1 MTRRYSS
8 ISVETTLQTTASIGA
23 TTLTLPSSSAV
34 TALLGGATLSA
45 GNVDQFTVVLDPDTI
60 KEEIVFVTETSGATL
75 TVVRGRAGT
84 ADIEHL
90 SGAVVRHSLTSDDLT
105 YYTTGV
111 DSAATAAGTLTF
123 SNKSISLGTN
133 TVTGTTAEFNTA
145 LTDNNFATLAGVET
159 LTNKTLTTPVSSI
172 AINAQ
177 TTAYTLVA
185 TDKSKLVTMTSATAA
200 NFTVPPSIFAAG
212 DIIYVARLGV
222 GTCSLT
228 PGAGVTINTTPG
240 LSLRAQNSTAALIC
254 TASNTFLATG
264 DLS

>member
-1 MTRRYSS
+1 M
-8 ISVETTLQTTASIGA
+8 
-23 TTLTLPSSSAV
+23 
-34 TALLGGATLSA
+34 
-45 GNVDQFTVVLDPDTI
+45 DQFTVVLDPDTI

-90 SGAVVRHSLTSDDLT
+90 SGAVIRHSLTSDDLT

-159 LTNKTLTTPVSSI
+159 LTNKTLTTPVASI

-212 DIIYVARLGV
+212 DIIYVARLGA
-222 GTCSLT
+222 GTCALT

>member
-8 ISVETTLQTTASIGA
+8 ISVETTLQTTAAPGV
-23 TTLTLPSSSAV
+23 TTITLPSSGAA
-34 TALLGGATLSA
+34 TALLGGATLSP
-45 GNVDQFTVVLDPDTI
+45 GNVDQFTVVLDPDTAS
-60 KEEIVFVTETSGATL
+60 EEIVFVTEVSGANL
-75 TVVRGRAGT
+75 TIVRARAGT
-84 ADIEHL
+84 GDSQHL

-123 SNKSISLGTN
+123 SNKTIALGSN
-133 TVTGTTAEFNTA
+133 TVSGTTAQFNTA
-145 LTDNNFATLAGVET
+145 LTDGDFATLAGTQT
-159 LTNKTLTTPVSSI
+159 LTNKTLTTPVASI
-172 AINAQ
+172 AINPQ

-185 TDKSKLVTMTSATAA
+185 GDKSKIVTMTSATAA
-200 NFTVPPSIFAAG
+200 NITVPPSIFAAG
-212 DIIYVARLGV
+212 DIIYVARLGA

-228 PGAGVTINTTPG
+228 AGSGVTINTTPG
-240 LSLRAQNSTAALIC
+240 LSLRAQNSTAAIIC

>member
-8 ISVETTLQTTASIGA
+8 ISVETTLQTGIGSGD
-23 TTLTLPSSSAV
+23 TTMTVPSSGAA
-34 TALLGGATLSA
+34 TLLLGGVSLAA
-45 GNVDQFTVVLDPDTI
+45 GNVDQFTVVLDPDTAN
-60 KEEIVFVTETSGATL
+60 EEIVFITDVSGASFTIN
-75 TVVRGRAGT
+75 RAEAGT
-84 ADIEHL
+84 APVAHL
-90 SGAVVRHSLTSDDLT
+90 SGAVIRHSLTSDDLT
-105 YYTTGV
+105 YYTAGV
-111 DSAATAAGTLTF
+111 DNAATAAGTLTF

-133 TVTGTTAEFNTA
+133 TVTGNLAQFNTA
-145 LTDNNFATLAGVET
+145 LTGADFATLAGAET
-159 LTNKTLTTPVSSI
+159 LENKTLTTPVASI

-212 DIIYVARLGV
+212 DIIYVARLGA
-222 GTCSLT
+222 GTCALT

>member
-1 MTRRYSS
+1 VTRKYSS
-8 ISVETTLQTTASIGA
+8 ISVETTLQTGIGSGDTTITA
-23 TTLTLPSSSAV
+23 PSSSAV
-34 TALLGGATLSA
+34 TLLLGGVSLAA
-45 GNVDQFTVVLDPDTI
+45 GNVDQFTVVIDPDTAN
-60 KEEIVFVTETSGATL
+60 EEILFVTGVSGANM
-75 TVVRGRAGT
+75 TVVRARAGT
-84 ADIEHL
+84 AAVAHTA
-90 SGAVVRHSLTSDDLT
+90 GAVIRHSLTSDDLT

-185 TDKSKLVTMTSATAA
+185 GDKSKLVTVTSASTA
-200 NFTVPPSIFAAG
+200 NVTVPAATFAAG
-212 DIIYVARLGV
+212 DIIYVSRSGTGAV
-222 GTCSLT
+222 GIVGAGGTTINAT
-228 PGAGVTINTTPG
+228 PGTT
-240 LSLRAQNSTAALIC
+240 LRAQYSACAIIC
-254 TASNTFLATG
+254 TASNTFLLVG
-264 DLS
+264 DLA

>member
-1 MTRRYSS
+1 
-8 ISVETTLQTTASIGA
+8 
-23 TTLTLPSSSAV
+23 
-34 TALLGGATLSA
+34 
-45 GNVDQFTVVLDPDTI
+45 VDQFTVVLDPDTAN
-60 KEEIVFVTETSGATL
+60 EEIVFITDVSGASFTIN
-75 TVVRGRAGT
+75 RAEAGT
-84 ADIEHL
+84 AAVAHL
-90 SGAVVRHSLTSDDLT
+90 SGAVIRHSLTSDDLT
-105 YYTTGV
+105 YYTAGV
-111 DSAATAAGTLTF
+111 DNAATAAGTLTF

-212 DIIYVARLGV
+212 DIIYVARLGA

-228 PGAGVTINTTPG
+228 AGAGVTINTTPG

>member
-1 MTRRYSS
+1 VTRKYSS
-8 ISVETTLQTTASIGA
+8 ISVETTLQTGIGSGDTTITA
-23 TTLTLPSSSAV
+23 PSSSAV
-34 TALLGGATLSA
+34 TLLLGGVSLAA
-45 GNVDQFTVVLDPDTI
+45 GNVDQFTVVIDPDTAN
-60 KEEIVFVTETSGATL
+60 EEILFVTGVSGANM
-75 TVVRGRAGT
+75 TVVRARAGT
-84 ADIEHL
+84 APVAHTT
-90 SGAVVRHSLTSDDLT
+90 GAVIRHSLTSDDLT

-172 AINAQ
+172 AINPQ

-185 TDKSKLVTMTSATAA
+185 TDKSKLVTVTSATAA
-200 NFTVPPSIFAAG
+200 NITVPPSIFAAG
-212 DIIYVARLGV
+212 DIIYVARLGA